1 MLVHKFKA
9 IQLSVCRNLVYE
21 VSEKKKNHKK
31 TQNWSQKL
39 FVKRIMWAY
48 TGLL

>member
-21 VSEKKKNHKK
+21 ISEKKKKNHKK
-31 TQNWSQKL
+31 PKTEAKSCL
-39 FVKRIMWAY
+39 
-48 TGLL
+48 